1 MFHKGR
7 AKVHGH
13 QALIFFK
20 AYSNCVLNRLSRARL
35 ITTTKCLPLASF
47 STMLA
52 AENYPEVCT
61 ASPSTHELLEIH
73 RSKISLHHA
82 KPGYDYPSIRLP
94 FTFSGLI
101 GLPTRI
107 YRTVHDGTLAF
118 LVVVSSASESSPD
131 KHENALSSAESIAFT
146 RRRSCVRITPS
157 PSVFFRFGDSQ
168 AQLYSSFF

>member
-82 KPGYDYPSIRLP
+82 KSGYDYPSIRLP
-94 FTFSGLI
+94 HTFTTLAGPS
-101 GLPTRI
+101 TRI
-107 YRTVHDGTLAF
+107 YQTIHEGALAF
-118 LVVVSSASESSPD
+118 LVVVSSSHKGEERRAQKSENFATSSRNSPL
-131 KHENALSSAESIAFT
+131 HGEGRAFESPRAHIMQT
-146 RRRSCVRITPS
+146 
-157 PSVFFRFGDSQ
+157 
-168 AQLYSSFF
+168 

>member
-82 KPGYDYPSIRLP
+82 KSDYDYPSIRLP
-94 FTFSGLI
+94 HTFTTLAGLS
-101 GLPTRI
+101 TRI
-107 YRTVHDGTLAF
+107 YQTIHEGALAF
-118 LVVVSSASESSPD
+118 LVVVSSVWTPSESRPAN
-131 KHENALSSAESIAFT
+131 HENAMVSANHRLYTAKVG
-146 RRRSCVRITPS
+146 RSNRLEPIC
-157 PSVFFRFGDSQ
+157 FFRFGGSH
-168 AQLYSSFF
+168 AQL